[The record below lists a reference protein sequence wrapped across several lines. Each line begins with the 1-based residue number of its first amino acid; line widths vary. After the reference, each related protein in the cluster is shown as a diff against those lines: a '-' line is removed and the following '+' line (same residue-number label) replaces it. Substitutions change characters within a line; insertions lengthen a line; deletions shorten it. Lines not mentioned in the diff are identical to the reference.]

1 MRLRIVHELV
11 YRYEPPAKW
20 AINSLR
26 LTPHG
31 HDGQF
36 VVGWRIEVDQDCRLE
51 GTTDPFGNLV
61 HAFTIAGP
69 LDSLT
74 VTAVG
79 EVETQD
85 LAGLVR
91 GTRERFQPTVF
102 LRETPLTEAGSKI
115 AAFARSAAEA
125 AGPEPLARL
134 HRLVAAVHESCELE
148 EAEDESAMKTLAT
161 GRGTVRGITHA
172 FIAAARHIGV
182 PARYASG
189 YLYDP
194 AAEKTAAGEQ
204 GWAEAYV
211 PEIGWIGFDPTANL
225 CPTDRY
231 VRLAVGLDALGAA
244 PARGAADG
252 IVVAPAVKIGVTDC
266 AASKKPGADRAS

>member
-1 MRLRIVHELV
+1 LRLRIVHELA
-11 YRYEPPAKW
+11 YHYEPPANW

-36 VVGWRIEVDQDCRLE
+36 VIDWRIEVDRDCRLE

-102 LRETPLTEAGSKI
+102 LRETPLTETSREI
-115 AAFARSAAEA
+115 AALARSTAEA

-134 HRLVAAVHESCELE
+134 HRLMAAVHERCKPA
-148 EAEDESAMKTLAT
+148 EANDETAAETLGA
-161 GRGTVRGITHA
+161 GAGTVRGIAHT

-189 YLYDP
+189 YLYEPP
-194 AAEKTAAGEQ
+194 AEQAGAGEH

-211 PEIGWIGFDPTANL
+211 AEIGWIGFDPTANL

-231 VRLAVGLDALGAA
+231 VRLAVGLDALGTA

-252 IVVAPAVKIGVTDC
+252 VVVAPSVKIDVTDC

>member
-11 YRYEPPAKW
+11 YRYDPPAKW
-20 AINSLR
+20 AINALR
-26 LTPHG
+26 LTPRG

-36 VVGWRIEVDQDCRLE
+36 VTGWRIEVDQDCRLE
-51 GTTDPFGNLV
+51 GSSDPFGNMV

-69 LDSLT
+69 IDTLT
-74 VTAVG
+74 VTAHG

-102 LRETPLTEAGSKI
+102 LRDTPLTEPS
-115 AAFARSAAEA
+115 AALGALARGAAEA

-134 HRLVAAVHESCELE
+134 HRLMTAIHERCAPAA
-148 EAEDESAMKTLAT
+148 AEDETAAAT
-161 GRGTVRGITHA
+161 FAAKAGTVRGIAHA
-172 FIAAARHIGV
+172 FIAGARLIGI
-182 PARYASG
+182 PARYVSG
-189 YLYDP
+189 YLHEP
-194 AAEKTAAGEQ
+194 AADKAATGEH
-204 GWAEAYV
+204 GWAEAHV
-211 PEIGWIGFDPTANL
+211 PSIGWIGFDPSANL

-252 IVVAPAVKIGVTDC
+252 IVVSPSVRVGVADA
-266 AASKKPGADRAS
+266 AASKRQGTERSA